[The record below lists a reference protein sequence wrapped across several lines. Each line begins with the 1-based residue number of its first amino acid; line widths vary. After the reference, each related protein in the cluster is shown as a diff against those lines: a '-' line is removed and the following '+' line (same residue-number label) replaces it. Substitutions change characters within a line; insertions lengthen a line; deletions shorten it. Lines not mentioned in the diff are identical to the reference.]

1 MPGLKKGDDSDDEKP
16 KKRLSGDLGGK
27 KKKAIDD
34 SPDISAPQ
42 KSQQ

>member
-1 MPGLKKGDDSDDEKP
+1 MPGLKKGNDSDDEKP

-34 SPDISAPQ
+34 SPDTSAPQ
-42 KSQQ
+42 KS